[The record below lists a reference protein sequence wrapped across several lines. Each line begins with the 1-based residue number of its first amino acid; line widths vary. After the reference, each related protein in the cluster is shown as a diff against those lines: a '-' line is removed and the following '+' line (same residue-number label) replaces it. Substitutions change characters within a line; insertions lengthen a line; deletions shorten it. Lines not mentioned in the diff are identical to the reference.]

1 MTTVLAVKDDK
12 SVAIGA
18 DGQVTFGHSIMKKSA
33 NKVRR
38 LYENKVIVGFA
49 GGVADAL
56 TLMEKFEAKLNAN
69 SGNVLKSSID
79 LAKDWRS
86 DRVLRKLESMMIV
99 CDKNQLLLLSGTGEV
114 IEPDDGIVTIGSGG
128 DFALSAA
135 RALKRNTQL
144 NAVEIVRKSLEI
156 ASEICIYTNSNFK
169 IEELE
174 L

>member
-12 SVAIGA
+12 YVAIGA

-33 NKVRR
+33 NKIRR
-38 LYENKVIVGFA
+38 LYENKVLVGFA

-114 IEPDDGIVTIGSGG
+114 IEPDDGIVSIGSGG

-135 RALKRNTQL
+135 RALKRNTKL
-144 NAVEIVRKSLEI
+144 NATEIVRKSLEI
-156 ASEICIYTNSNFK
+156 ASEVCIYTNSNFK

>member
-1 MTTVLAVKDDK
+1 MTTVLAVKDEK
-12 SVAIGA
+12 LVTIGA
-18 DGQVTFGHSIMKKSA
+18 DGQVTFGNSIMKKSA
-33 NKVRR
+33 SKIRR
-38 LYENKVIVGFA
+38 LYENKVLVGFA

-69 SGNVLKSSID
+69 SGNVLKSSIE

-114 IEPDDGIVTIGSGG
+114 IEPDDGIVSIGSGG

-135 RALKRNTQL
+135 RALKRNSTL
-144 NAVEIVRKSLEI
+144 NATEIVRKSLEI
-156 ASEICIYTNSNFK
+156 ASEICIYTNTNFK